1 MNYKNFFTY
10 YKAIIVS
17 IIASVTDISL
27 MFSLSTTTLSEH
39 MVLGISSVAGLLIQ
53 FFGQKLTDFKVEEE
67 ADGRYRLWARCKNAP
82 HKEPYFT
89 VRYFNPLNNELENE

>member
-1 MNYKNFFTY
+1 MSIQEIKERTKKTAPYFF
-10 YKAIIVS
+10 S
-17 IIASVTDISL
+17 DD
-27 MFSLSTTTLSEH
+27 TL
-39 MVLGISSVAGLLIQ
+39 Q